1 MRENTNEK
9 ALGQKRL
16 TPSKRGRMN
25 KTVAPLKKKS
35 ILLAAALLVCSLLAG
50 LLLTGCIEE
59 LGEEVQYNRVKYD
72 VSPDW
77 EKADLIEDETT
88 HLASYIDEK
97 EGTYAVSIDVATSFK
112 SASEAVDA
120 EKAALEGANYTIT
133 NWTYNTVMEKN
144 IGDAVYTIY
153 DWEVAYTDGAGDV
166 SSTGSTAYIYQAKDN
181 IMISIMGPSQTTNFD
196 KIVESVEIVRQAKQT
211 F

>member
-1 MRENTNEK
+1 MF
-9 ALGQKRL
+9 
-16 TPSKRGRMN
+16 

-35 ILLAAALLVCSLLAG
+35 ILLAAALLICSLLAG

-120 EKAALEGANYTIT
+120 EKAALEGANYAIT

-153 DWEVAYTDGAGDV
+153 DWEVAYTDGSNDV
-166 SSTGSTAYIYQAKDN
+166 SSTGATAYIYQAKDN

>member
-1 MRENTNEK
+1 
-9 ALGQKRL
+9 
-16 TPSKRGRMN
+16 MN
-25 KTVAPLKKKS
+25 NTVAPLKKKS
-35 ILLAAALLVCSLLAG
+35 VLLAAALLVCSLLAG

-77 EKADLIEDETT
+77 EKADLVEDGTT
-88 HLASYIDEK
+88 HEASYIDAK
-97 EGTYAVSIDVATSFK
+97 EGTYVVSIDVATPFK
-112 SASEAVDA
+112 SAGEAVDA
-120 EKAALEGANYTIT
+120 EKAELEAANYDIT

-144 IGDAVYTIY
+144 IGDAVYSIY
-153 DWEVAYTDGAGDV
+153 EWEVAYSDGSNSV
-166 SSTGSTAYIYQAKDN
+166 SSTGVTAYIYQAKDN
-181 IMISIMGPSQTTNFD
+181 IMISIMGQSQTTNFD